1 MSERPTRI
9 PLFPLELVLFP
20 GAALPLHIF
29 EPRYKKM
36 IGLCTSRS
44 LEFGVIFASENRIAS
59 VGCTAEIVQKL
70 KEYDDGR
77 MDILTQGRAVFQLN
91 EMLEVKEYSEANVE
105 YLQDEPAEKDP
116 QEEAQ
121 VLELFQQCHAAIFGQ
136 SWVLDA
142 EQMEGSLAY
151 RMAALLPLAME
162 ERQGLLEMRDEN
174 RRYNF
179 LFNRMTQLLPQLVR
193 RQRVRKSAGGNGHG
207 VN

>member
-9 PLFPLELVLFP
+9 PLFPLDVVLFP

-36 IGLCTSRS
+36 IGLCMSQSR
-44 LEFGVIFASENRIAS
+44 EFGVIFARESRIAS
-59 VGCTAEIVQKL
+59 VGCTAEVVQKL

-77 MDILTQGRAVFQLN
+77 MDILTEGRAVFQLN
-91 EMLEVKEYSEANVE
+91 ELLDVKEYSEATVE
-105 YLQDEPAEKDP
+105 YLQDEPTERDAR
-116 QEEAQ
+116 EEAQ

-136 SWVLDA
+136 SWTSDE
-142 EQMEGSLAY
+142 EQSEGSLAY
-151 RMAALLPLAME
+151 RIAALLPLALE
-162 ERQGLLEMRDEN
+162 EKQGLLEMRDEN

-193 RQRVRKSAGGNGHG
+193 RQRVRKSAAGNGHG